1 MNKDKETKPKETPKE
16 EKTQEAPETD
26 RKIETFDQA
35 DLIVECGCGAVHVL
49 DTNVKGGLQIIMPTD
64 DGHSINL
71 VCEKCGAKLTLKF
84 VEAANPEP
92 EEVEEDK
99 PDLDDVPE
107 GGLPEVVDVEDDAK
121 ADMEMMAE
129 TTNEERVVEDEFKE
143 ESK

>member
-1 MNKDKETKPKETPKE
+1 MNKDKETKPKEAPKK
-16 EKTQEAPETD
+16 EKTQKVPVTD
-26 RKIETFDQA
+26 RKIETFNQA

-49 DTNVKGGLQIIMPTD
+49 DTNVRGGLQIIMPTD

-129 TTNEERVVEDEFKE
+129 TTNEERVEENEPKE